1 MSESYYPGQSAKD
14 VSAKDVMGK
23 AKEIGS
29 EFQAKA
35 AEMTGDVA
43 DAAKDHLAQLGNT
56 AKELASDATTKAQAA
71 LDEQRSLGAQ
81 YITSLAGAVE
91 RAAGEF
97 EAPMPMAAQY
107 LRQTAQQIES
117 VANSVENRNIKELV
131 AETED
136 FARRQPALF
145 FGGAVLLGFAAL
157 RFLKSAPDKPSSE
170 TPEVKSP
177 PMAEFDHGGHTHKG
191 V

>member
-1 MSESYYPGQSAKD
+1 MSESYNSGKAGQSPKD
-14 VSAKDVMGK
+14 VIGK

-35 AEMTGDVA
+35 AAMTGDVA
-43 DAAKDHLAQLGNT
+43 DAAKDQLSKLGDT
-56 AKELASDATTKAQAA
+56 AKELAGDATSKAQAA

-81 YITSLAGAVE
+81 YITSLADAVE
-91 RAAGEF
+91 RAANEF
-97 EAPMPMAAQY
+97 DSPMPIAAQY

-117 VANSVENRNIKELV
+117 VAGSVENRSIKEMV
-131 AETED
+131 AETEQ

-157 RFLKSAPDKPSSE
+157 RFLKSAPDAAPA

-177 PMAEFDHGGHTHKG
+177 PMANFDHSIGGQSHKG
-191 V
+191 A